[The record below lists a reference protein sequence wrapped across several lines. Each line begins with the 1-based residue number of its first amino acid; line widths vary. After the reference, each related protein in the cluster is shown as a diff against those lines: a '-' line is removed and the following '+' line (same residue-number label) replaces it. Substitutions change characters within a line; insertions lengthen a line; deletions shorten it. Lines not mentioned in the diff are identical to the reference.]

1 MLGHGAEH
9 GVTGVTPEDMVDVA
23 EFQDV
28 DVHAAERAAGPQL
41 RKLFAQDPAQSH
53 QVGQAGHLVAFG
65 DFLESGG
72 TPCVGRHL
80 VHADLEAATI
90 ADAGLQNPHAVLTG
104 TGQRQLAVVMAALA
118 KLCQQLLGHGR
129 PQQCVDV
136 RRRLAGQVAAEGIG
150 RALVPALQRAV
161 GVDAQQGH
169 GRRVV
174 DAVQCARCG
183 VHLDQ
188 VGLEPVLAPGGL
200 LEEAGDPDHQPRAH
214 HHLEPG
220 GVQERIGPG
229 ALNEADVQDHPAQQ
243 GTGHAQATFQ
253 SRVLA
258 QRDDD
263 LDHQHHEQQAR
274 NDGGQHVRPVP
285 RQARQC
291 AAQGN
296 GQGGQVADEPG
307 EFVLPRCRARC
318 LGCKI

>member
-1 MLGHGAEH
+1 
-9 GVTGVTPEDMVDVA
+9 MVDVA

-53 QVGQAGHLVAFG
+53 QVGQAGKIVAFG
-65 DFLESGG
+65 DLLEGGG
-72 TPCVGRHL
+72 TPCVDRHFL
-80 VHADLEAATI
+80 HPDLEAAAV
-90 ADAGLQNPHAVLTG
+90 ADAGFQHPYPFLTG

-118 KLCQQLLGHGR
+118 KVCQQLLGHGR

-136 RRRLAGQVAAEGIG
+136 RRRLAGQVAAEGVG

-161 GVDAQQGH
+161 GVDAQQRN

-200 LEEAGDPDHQPRAH
+200 PEEAGDPDHQPRAH

-220 GVQERIGPG
+220 GIQDRIGPG
-229 ALNEADVQDHPAQQ
+229 ALNEADVQDQCTQQ
-243 GTGHAQATFQ
+243 GTGHAQAAFHT
-253 SRVLA
+253 RVLA
-258 QRDDD
+258 QRDDN

-274 NDGGQHVRPVP
+274 NGGGQHVRPVP

-307 EFVLPRCRARC
+307 VLVLPECRARC
-318 LGCKI
+318 LGRKI